1 MDTFAVKFRA
11 GSLDLNTIVTEYD
24 HHRKFKVEMV
34 TDESEPILLARSV
47 KGDWTVVQRG
57 TRHFSERDFEELEN
71 AIEAELN
78 KKYGVKTMLV
88 LTDFS
93 DAALNAAR
101 YAAALT
107 YQLRTSKL
115 ILYHSYDINWVPPTA
130 FAPVGPGFTESPEMS
145 LEKIMDLKN
154 DLEDWVA
161 EQTGIEIRTD
171 ERTLVSATNMLSQQL
186 QIGLVVSGITGKS
199 NLEKIL
205 VGSNTIRLAKEC
217 LAPLLI
223 VPPVAVFQP
232 IKTVVFACDL
242 KRVSASTPV
251 LAIKAFV
258 HALSARLLILNVD
271 HENAHFEPGTINEL
285 TDLHQL
291 WDDEQPE
298 YHYLEHEDTSAG
310 IMEFAGQQRAELVI
324 IVPKEYG
331 FFENIFHR
339 SMTEKLAYHTHLP
352 LLLFKED
359 I

>member
-1 MDTFAVKFRA
+1 METFAVKFRA
-11 GSLDLNTIVTEYD
+11 GSLDLNTIVTGYD
-24 HHRKFKVEMV
+24 HHRKFKAEMV

-47 KGDWTVVQRG
+47 KGEWTIVQRG
-57 TRHFSERDFEELEN
+57 IRHFSERDYEELEN

-107 YQLRTSKL
+107 DQLNTSKL
-115 ILYHSYDINWVPPTA
+115 ILYHSYDTTWVPPAA
-130 FAPVGPGFTESPEMS
+130 FAPLGPGFTESPEMI

-161 EQTGIEIRTD
+161 EHTSIEIRTD
-171 ERTLVSATNMLSQQL
+171 ERTLVSAVNMLSQQ
-186 QIGLVVSGITGKS
+186 QHIGLIIAGITGKS
-199 NLEKIL
+199 DLEKIL
-205 VGSNTIRLAKEC
+205 VGSNTVRLAKES

-223 VPPVAVFQP
+223 VPPVAAFQP

-242 KRVSASTPV
+242 KRVSMSTPV
-251 LAIKAFV
+251 LAIKAFM
-258 HALSARLLILNVD
+258 HALGAKLLILNINHD
-271 HENAHFEPGTINEL
+271 KAHFEPGTINEL
-285 TDLHQL
+285 ADLHQL

-298 YHYLEHEDTSAG
+298 YHYLEHEDTLTG
-310 IMEFAGQQRAELVI
+310 IMQFADQQGAELVI
-324 IVPKEYG
+324 AVPKEYS

-339 SMTEKLAYHTHLP
+339 SMTEKIAYHTHLP

>member
-1 MDTFAVKFRA
+1 METFGVKFRA

-34 TDESEPILLARSV
+34 TDEVEPILLARSV
-47 KGDWTVVQRG
+47 KGEWTVVQRG
-57 TRHFSERDFEELEN
+57 TRHFSDKDFVELEN

-78 KKYGVKTMLV
+78 KKHGVKTMMV

-107 YQLRTSKL
+107 HQLKTSTL
-115 ILYHSYDINWVPPTA
+115 ILYHSYDITWVPPVA

-145 LEKIMDLKN
+145 LEKIMDVKN
-154 DLEDWVA
+154 DLEDRVA
-161 EQTGIEIRTD
+161 EQTSIEIRTD
-171 ERTLVSATNMLSQQL
+171 ERTLISAVNMLTQQ
-186 QIGLVVSGITGKS
+186 QHIGLVVAGITGKS

-205 VGSNTIRLAKEC
+205 VGSNTIRLAREC

-223 VPPVAVFQP
+223 VPPVATYQP

-242 KRVSASTPV
+242 KRVSVSTPV
-251 LAIKAFV
+251 MAIKAFV
-258 HALSARLLILNVD
+258 HALGARLLILNVD
-271 HENAHFEPGTINEL
+271 HNEAHFNPGTITEL
-285 TDLHQL
+285 ADLHQL
-291 WDDEQPE
+291 WDDERPQ
-298 YHYLEHEDTSAG
+298 YHYIEHEDTSAG
-310 IMEFAGQQRAELVI
+310 IMEFAGQQQAELVI
-324 IVPKEYG
+324 TVPKEYG

-339 SMTEKLAYHTHLP
+339 SVTEKLAYHSHLP
-352 LLLFKED
+352 ILLFKED

>member
-1 MDTFAVKFRA
+1 METFAVKFRA
-11 GSLDLNTIVTEYD
+11 GSLDLNTMVTQYD

-34 TDESEPILLARSV
+34 TDESEPILLERSV
-47 KGDWTVVQRG
+47 KGEWKVVQRG
-57 TRHFSERDFEELEN
+57 TRHFSEADFEELES

-107 YQLRTSKL
+107 HQLRTSKL
-115 ILYHSYDINWVPPTA
+115 ILYHSYDIAWVPPTA
-130 FAPVGPGFTESPEMS
+130 FAPVGPGFTESPEVS
-145 LEKIMDLKN
+145 LEKIMDMKN

-161 EQTGIEIRTD
+161 EPTNIEIRTD
-171 ERTLVSATNMLSQQL
+171 ERTLISAVNMLTQQEH
-186 QIGLVVSGITGKS
+186 IGLAVAGITGKS
-199 NLEKIL
+199 NLEKML
-205 VGSNTIRLAKEC
+205 VGSNTVRLAKEC

-223 VPPVAVFQP
+223 VPAVATFQP

-258 HALSARLLILNVD
+258 HGLGARLLILNID
-271 HENAHFEPGTINEL
+271 HDEENFDPGTINEL
-285 TDLHQL
+285 ADLHRL

-298 YHYLEHEDTSAG
+298 YHYINHEDISAG

-324 IVPKEYG
+324 MVPKEYG

-359 I
+359 T